1 MRDRNKHDHGKYGV
15 YGFHGNT
22 LKGGKDGLTFFEA
35 LADRALV
42 LACAVR
48 AAVVI
53 CFHRDVK
60 GRENDNEQNQHRQDT
75 G

>member
-1 MRDRNKHDHGKYGV
+1 MRDRNKYDHGKYGV
-15 YGFHGNT
+15 NGSYGNA
-22 LKGGKDGLTFFEA
+22 LKDGKHGFAFFEA

-42 LACAVR
+42 SRFVR
-48 AAVVI
+48 AAFVI

-60 GRENDNEQNQHRQDT
+60 GGENDDEKNQHRKDT

>member
-1 MRDRNKHDHGKYGV
+1 MRDRNKYDHGKYGV

-42 LACAVR
+42 LATAMS